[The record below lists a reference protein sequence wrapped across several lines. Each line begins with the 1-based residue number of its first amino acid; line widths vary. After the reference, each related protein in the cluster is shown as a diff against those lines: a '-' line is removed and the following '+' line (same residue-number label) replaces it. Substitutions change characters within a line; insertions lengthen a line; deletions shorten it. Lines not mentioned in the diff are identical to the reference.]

1 VKRRGCWASG
11 SSIRRYEKAAK
22 TMSLSKKMPGDLKL
36 HLSRR
41 VRKLALV
48 IAGVEAPV
56 ELGYLVHMKP

>member
-1 VKRRGCWASG
+1 
-11 SSIRRYEKAAK
+11 
-22 TMSLSKKMPGDLKL
+22 MSLSKKMPGDLKL